1 NAMRFFMKHVSSRAA
16 NADNNRILTGRDIN
30 EIEFTPP
37 IHANS
42 VLGLTGRV
50 ILTGNAYEVKA
61 MLSAAATG
69 HSGCMV
75 IPSPVLDHDT
85 WQRIRLLMGEMMDA
99 K

>member
-1 NAMRFFMKHVSSRAA
+1 MKHVSSRAA

-50 ILTGNAYEVKA
+50 ILTGNAPD
-61 MLSAAATG
+61 G
-69 HSGCMV
+69 SGCTLTIDMTV
-75 IPSPVLDHDT
+75 RVFLFT
-85 WQRIRLLMGEMMDA
+85 LRGN
-99 K
+99 